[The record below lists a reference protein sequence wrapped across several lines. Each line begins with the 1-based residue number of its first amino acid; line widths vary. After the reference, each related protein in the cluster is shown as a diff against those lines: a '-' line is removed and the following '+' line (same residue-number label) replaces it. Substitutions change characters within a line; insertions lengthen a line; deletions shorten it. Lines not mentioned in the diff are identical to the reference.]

1 MPFVELIALTRC
13 RPDGGTF
20 VERGAFK
27 LAVFRL
33 TDPDRVMVID
43 DECPH
48 AGGSLASG
56 EIDDDIVTCPWHQ
69 WEFDLRTGKSTH
81 SARARVRCYPAE
93 IRDGVVWVDL
103 PE

>member
-13 RPDGGTF
+13 RPGAGTF
-20 VERGAFK
+20 VEQGGFK

-56 EIDDDIVTCPWHQ
+56 EIDDNIVTCPWHQ
-69 WEFDLRTGKSTH
+69 WAFDLRTGRSTH
-81 SARARVRCYPAE
+81 SGQARVRCYPAE
-93 IRDGVVWVDL
+93 IRDGVVWVEL